1 MIVLFIL
8 GNNKHNKKMV
18 YERCL
23 GGSEGQ
29 LYNDALCVYYDA

>member
-18 YERCL
+18 YERSL
-23 GGSEGQ
+23 EAQKNS
-29 LYNDALCVYYDA
+29 YVNDALCVCCDA